1 MVYGEPNARTQ
12 RRQARAVALHEA
24 EAGAVG
30 LHGGRGADRQIVDAL
45 QPVQANEE
53 WRCGRHGWHGLG
65 WDVEEEAKAV
75 EEAGSRAEAEAEA
88 DAQAQAEVEVEV
100 EAEVEARTEREAKA
114 ARGGAGGGGRRQR
127 RLRRGGSTCLRGGSS
142 CQPMGAMA

>member
-1 MVYGEPNARTQ
+1 MDPSLGEVAGT
-12 RRQARAVALHEA
+12 AWAV
-24 EAGAVG
+24 
-30 LHGGRGADRQIVDAL
+30 HGGRGADRQIVDAL

-75 EEAGSRAEAEAEA
+75 EEAGSRPEAEAEA

-114 ARGGAGGGGRRQR
+114 ARGGAGGGGS
-127 RLRRGGSTCLRGGSS
+127 GG
-142 CQPMGAMA
+142 